1 MAKWH
6 KALTKPVKR
15 LRAWLYKR
23 KWMERKVCRGGKN
36 PDKTFYVI
44 RSRIDTWGLIAC
56 YNHVLGHIKLA
67 LEQGYIPVVDMQN
80 YPNTYLD
87 PGKLHQENA
96 WEYYFYQPTGYTLE
110 EAYRSCHVI
119 LMDGMPP
126 KEAHPRGQGKLYLD
140 YFNRKAGG
148 FSGPDPSSDGGGF
161 SCGTDYDGSG
171 SRSDQEA
178 WGTETEKEIRYN
190 TKIIRENMQIRREVQ
205 AHIEEQYEKLFPGG
219 EKVLGVLCRGTD
231 ISLRR
236 PSGHSVMPR
245 TEEMISRAGELM
257 EQWGCT
263 GIFLTTE
270 EAAAVEQFREA
281 FGDRVFFTECARYG
295 DTGDKLL
302 ADIPFDRK
310 NDRYLRGLEYLTNIV
325 LLSRCD
331 CLLGVYV
338 GGTTGAMEMNGGGYE
353 HVEIMD
359 LGVYE

>member
-1 MAKWH
+1 MARWYKI
-6 KALTKPVKR
+6 LTKPARK
-15 LRAWLYKR
+15 LRAWRDEK
-23 KWMERKVCRGGKN
+23 KWTEREVCRGKNN
-36 PDKTFYVI
+36 PDRTFYVI

-67 LEQGYIPVVDMQN
+67 LEQGYIPVVDMRN

-87 PGKLHQENA
+87 PEKLHQENS
-96 WEYYFYQPTGYTLE
+96 WEYYFHQPTDYTLE
-110 EAYRSCHVI
+110 EAYRSRHVI

-140 YFNRKAGG
+140 YFNQRAGISPVVEEESIFQKEGGRK
-148 FSGPDPSSDGGGF
+148 
-161 SCGTDYDGSG
+161 
-171 SRSDQEA
+171 
-178 WGTETEKEIRYN
+178 KERDIEEEVRNN
-190 TKIIRENMQIRREVQ
+190 TGIIREHMQIRREVRE
-205 AHIEEQYEKLFPGG
+205 HIEEQYGKLFPEG

-245 TEEMISRAGELM
+245 AEEMARRAGELM

-263 GIFLTTE
+263 RIFLTTE
-270 EAAAVEQFREA
+270 ETAAVEQFREA

-302 ADIPFDRK
+302 ADIRFDRK
-310 NDRYLRGLEYLTNIV
+310 DDRYLRGLEYLTNIV
-325 LLSRCD
+325 LLSKCD

-338 GGTTGAMEMNGGGYE
+338 GGTVGALEMNGGAYE

-359 LGVYE
+359 LGVYQ

>member
-1 MAKWH
+1 MAKWY
-6 KALTKPVKR
+6 KPLTKPVRK
-15 LRAWLYKR
+15 LRAWRYEKKWAKR
-23 KWMERKVCRGGKN
+23 GVCRGRMN

-67 LEQGYIPVVDMQN
+67 LEQGYIPVVDMRN

-87 PGKLHQENA
+87 PKKLHKENS
-96 WEYYFYQPTGYTLE
+96 WEYYFYQPTEYSLE
-110 EAYRSCHVI
+110 EAYRSRHVI

-140 YFNRKAGG
+140 YFDRKAGE
-148 FSGPDPSSDGGGF
+148 SSVSDIVSCVTDHDGGV
-161 SCGTDYDGSG
+161 TRVNQEV
-171 SRSDQEA
+171 SR
-178 WGTETEKEIRYN
+178 TEPEKEIRYN
-190 TKIIRENMQIRREVQ
+190 NRIIREHMRIRGE
-205 AHIEEQYEKLFPGG
+205 AAEHIEKQYKKLFLKG
-219 EKVLGVLCRGTD
+219 ERVLGVLCRGTD

-245 TEEMISRAGELM
+245 TEEMIGRAERLM

-263 GIFLTTE
+263 RIFLTTE
-270 EAAAVEQFREA
+270 ERAAVEQFREA
-281 FGDRVFFTECARYG
+281 FGERVFFTECARYG

-302 ADIPFDRK
+302 ADIQFDRK
-310 NDRYLRGLEYLTNIV
+310 DDRYLRGLEYLTNIA

-338 GGTTGAMEMNGGGYE
+338 GGTTGALEMNGGAYE

-359 LGVYE
+359 LGVYQ

>member
-1 MAKWH
+1 MAKWY
-6 KALTKPVKR
+6 KVLTKPVSR
-15 LRAWLYKR
+15 LRAWRYEKQWAECR
-23 KWMERKVCRGGKN
+23 AGRGGNN
-36 PDKTFYVI
+36 PDRTFYVI

-67 LEQGYIPVVDMQN
+67 LEQGYIPVVDMKN

-87 PGKLHQENA
+87 PGKLHRENS
-96 WEYYFYQPTGYTLE
+96 WEYYFHQPTDYTLE
-110 EAYRSCHVI
+110 EAYRSRNVI
-119 LMDGMPP
+119 LMDGVPP

-140 YFNRKAGG
+140 YFNGRNETGG
-148 FSGPDPSSDGGGF
+148 DA
-161 SCGTDYDGSG
+161 SG
-171 SRSDQEA
+171 SEEDAGKERKKEI
-178 WGTETEKEIRYN
+178 EEEIRYN
-190 TKIIRENMQIRREVQ
+190 TRIIREHMRIRGEVGV
-205 AHIEEQYEKLFPGG
+205 HIEEQYERLFPGG

-245 TEEMISRAGELM
+245 TEEMIARTGELM
-257 EQWGCT
+257 KRWGCT

-270 EAAAVEQFREA
+270 EADAVRQFREA
-281 FGDRVFFTECARYG
+281 FKDRVFFTECARYG
-295 DTGDKLL
+295 DTGDRLL
-302 ADIPFDRK
+302 ADISFDRK

-325 LLSRCD
+325 LLSKCD

-338 GGTTGAMEMNGGGYE
+338 GGTVGALEMNGGAYE

>member
-1 MAKWH
+1 MAKWY
-6 KALTKPVKR
+6 KMLTKPVRR
-15 LRAWLYKR
+15 LRAWRYER
-23 KWMERKVCRGGKN
+23 KWTARKVRRGSKN
-36 PDKTFYVI
+36 PDQTFYVI

-67 LEQGYIPVVDMQN
+67 LEKGYIPVVDMKN

-87 PGKLHQENA
+87 PGKLHKVNS
-96 WEYYFYQPTGYTLE
+96 WEYYFHQPTEYTLE
-110 EAYRSCHVI
+110 EAYQSRHVI

-140 YFNRKAGG
+140 YFHQKA
-148 FSGPDPSSDGGGF
+148 
-161 SCGTDYDGSG
+161 CGT
-171 SRSDQEA
+171 EP
-178 WGTETEKEIRYN
+178 EKEILYN
-190 TKIIRENMQIRREVQ
+190 TRIIREHMQLRGEVR
-205 AHIEEQYEKLFPGG
+205 AHVGEQYEKLFPEG

-245 TEEMISRAGELM
+245 TEEMIDRAGELM

-263 GIFLTTE
+263 RIFLTTE
-270 EAAAVEQFREA
+270 ETAAVEQFQEA
-281 FGDRVFFTECARYG
+281 FGDRIFFTECARYK
-295 DTGDKLL
+295 DTGDRLL
-302 ADIPFDRK
+302 ADIQFDRK
-310 NDRYLRGLEYLTNIV
+310 DDRYLRGLEYLTNIV
-325 LLSRCD
+325 LLSKCD

-338 GGTTGAMEMNGGGYE
+338 GGTTGALEMNGGAYE